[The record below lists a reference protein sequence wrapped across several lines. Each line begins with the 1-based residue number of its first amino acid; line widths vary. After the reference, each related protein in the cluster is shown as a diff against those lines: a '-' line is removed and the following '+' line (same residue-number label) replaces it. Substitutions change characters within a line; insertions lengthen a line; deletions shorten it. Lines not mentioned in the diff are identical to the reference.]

1 MSKLQSH
8 PHKLKRHKYPS
19 GNAVYFCTLPDC
31 HYKIDVPLALGK
43 RSMCNICDREFIMNE
58 YTIKLKFPHCNDCGK
73 VKVTDAEGND
83 RYVKKVTN
91 QILTGVAVETSAD
104 LRNRLNA
111 VAGAELE
118 DDVI

>member
-1 MSKLQSH
+1 MAKNNH
-8 PHKLKRHKYPS
+8 IHKLKRHKYPS

-43 RSMCNICDREFIMNE
+43 RSLCNICDVEFIMSE
-58 YTIKLKFPHCNDCGK
+58 YTIKLKLPHCNNCGK
-73 VKVTDAEGND
+73 VKISDAEGKP

-91 QILTGVAVETSAD
+91 QILTGVATEISAD
-104 LRNRLNA
+104 LRSRLDA
-111 VAGAELE
+111 VAGSEVE